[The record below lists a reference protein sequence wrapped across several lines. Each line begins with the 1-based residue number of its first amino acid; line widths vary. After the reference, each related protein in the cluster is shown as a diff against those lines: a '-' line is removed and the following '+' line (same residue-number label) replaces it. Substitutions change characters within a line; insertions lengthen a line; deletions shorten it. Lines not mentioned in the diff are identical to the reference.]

1 MEVKNMNRLFYLFSI
16 LIYVLFVFYY
26 IGEMIIF
33 YTAWTHNGITYV
45 TINMLY
51 GKFEQYG
58 DLISHMITLGFI
70 VFYAYLL
77 FAERNRT

>member
-1 MEVKNMNRLFYLFSI
+1 MEVNNMDRLFYLFSI

-33 YTAWTHNGITYV
+33 YIAWVHNGITYV
-45 TINMLY
+45 SINMVY
-51 GKFEQYG
+51 GKYEQYG

-70 VFYAYLL
+70 IFYAYLL
-77 FAERNRT
+77 FAERNRA